1 MNPKKGSCYSRPK
14 RGRGIRALKTGEGD
28 DKVINTQESHLAALL
43 GSRDMNSW
51 LSVLCVGMGE
61 REEGSKAPSQM
72 PWSES
77 CKCKGRAGPQHASPH
92 SCQCRQG
99 IFGAQAMKI
108 WTVVLPIHLL
118 RKHLFPF
125 STEA

>member
-1 MNPKKGSCYSRPK
+1 MRNPKKGSCYSRPK

-43 GSRDMNSW
+43 GSRDRNSW

-61 REEGSKAPSQM
+61 KEEGRKAPSQM

-77 CKCKGRAGPQHASPH
+77 CKCKGRAGPQSAFPTQLPEQTGNFWCTSHENLDLCPSYTFTKKT
-92 SCQCRQG
+92 SLS
-99 IFGAQAMKI
+99 
-108 WTVVLPIHLL
+108 VLH
-118 RKHLFPF
+118 
-125 STEA
+125 